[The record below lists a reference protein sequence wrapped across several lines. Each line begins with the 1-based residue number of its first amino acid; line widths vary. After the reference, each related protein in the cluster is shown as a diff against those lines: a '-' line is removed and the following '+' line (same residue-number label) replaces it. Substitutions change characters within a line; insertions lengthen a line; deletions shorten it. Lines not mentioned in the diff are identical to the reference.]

1 MPLPIAHSLISAA
14 VFVTYKRGLSIR
26 DDLKGLAL
34 FAFAGLLP
42 DIDFIT
48 VPFTGFGGHR
58 GVTHSF
64 AFAFVAT
71 AILYMVVSYI
81 RQKKE
86 SRLWLF
92 LFIAMA
98 IHPLC
103 DFFTYDYLVERG
115 GVMLFYPFSQSY
127 FESPVSIFMGI
138 ELRYLETILSLHTL
152 QAVIREALL
161 SGLVLVTA
169 IYLKTGSLKRV
180 FDARPSD
187 MEES

>member
-14 VFVTYKRGLSIR
+14 VFVSYKRRLSFR

-48 VPFTGFGGHR
+48 VPFAGFGGHR
-58 GVTHSF
+58 GITHSI
-64 AFAFVAT
+64 AFALAAT
-71 AILYMVVSYI
+71 AIIYLAVSYI

-86 SRLWLF
+86 ARLWLF

-98 IHPLC
+98 VHPLC

-115 GVMLFYPFSQSY
+115 GVMLFYPFSRSY

-138 ELRYLETILSLHTL
+138 ELRYLETIVSLHTL
-152 QAVIREALL
+152 QAVLRETVL
-161 SGLVLVTA
+161 SGIVLLTS
-169 IYLKTGSLKRV
+169 IYLNTGTLTRV
-180 FDARPSD
+180 FDARRGD
-187 MEES
+187 AEK

>member
-26 DDLKGLAL
+26 EDLKGLAL
-34 FAFAGLLP
+34 FIFAGLLP

-64 AFAFVAT
+64 AFAIVAT
-71 AILYMVVSYI
+71 LIIYMIVSYF
-81 RQKKE
+81 RGQKE
-86 SRLWLF
+86 PRLRMYL
-92 LFIAMA
+92 LLAMA
-98 IHPLC
+98 AHPLC

-115 GVMLFYPFSQSY
+115 GVMLFYPFSQGY

-152 QAVIREALL
+152 EAVIREAVL
-161 SGLVLVTA
+161 SGTILATA
-169 IYLKTGSLKRV
+169 IYLNTRSLRRV
-180 FDARPSD
+180 SCSRRSDA
-187 MEES
+187 EES